1 MYDAID
7 ENDRFGELK
16 MWFGARKHKAEVGVI
31 VEAKSDEI
39 LFRELLH
46 TRCIFFAAQ
55 GWENVLTMLS
65 DAEKY
70 AIDTVVGIIDADFKR
85 IRGFTLPENLFLTDY
100 HDVEMMLAHS
110 EAWNNVLN
118 HFCDREKLQNFEQRT
133 NTSILSFLLA
143 LIKPIGIL
151 RFLNTRDDLKFIFK
165 IQKAGKYDY
174 IKYKDF
180 VDANSMALNSND
192 LLKTVE
198 NKSNLPNFFKSN
210 PKYVVEYQRL
220 LDENLDVTEWGN
232 GHDLLNILSISLE
245 KVIANKSSSNTVSSE
260 KLEESLVIAYRLSD
274 FQQTTLYSDLQKWQ
288 SNHVNTQLL
297 Q

>member
-16 MWFGARKHKAEVGVI
+16 MWFDARKHKEDIGVI

-39 LFRELLH
+39 LFRKLLH
-46 TRCIFFAAQ
+46 ARCMFFAVQ
-55 GWENVLTMLS
+55 GWENVLDMLF

-70 AIDTVVGIIDADFKR
+70 KIDTVIGIIDADFKR
-85 IRGFTLPENLFLTDY
+85 IMGFTFPENLFLTDY

-118 HFCDREKLQNFEQRT
+118 HFCDREKLQKFEQQT
-133 NTSILSFLLA
+133 KKHILYFLLE
-143 LIKPIGIL
+143 LIKPIAIL
-151 RFLNTRDDLKFIFK
+151 RFLNIRDDLKFIFK

-180 VDANSMALNSND
+180 VDANNMALNRND
-192 LLKTVE
+192 LLKAVE
-198 NKSNLPNFFKSN
+198 NKSNLPNFFKNN
-210 PKYVVEYQRL
+210 PDYIVEYEAL
-220 LDENLDVTEWGN
+220 LKEDLDLSEWGN
-232 GHDLLNILSISLE
+232 GHDLLNIVSISLE
-245 KVIANKSSSNTVSSE
+245 KVIANKSSSSTVSSE
-260 KLEESLVIAYRLSD
+260 KLEELLAIAYRLSD
-274 FQQTTLYSDLQKWQ
+274 FAQTALYSDLQKWQ
-288 SNHVNTQLL
+288 SNHLNTQLL